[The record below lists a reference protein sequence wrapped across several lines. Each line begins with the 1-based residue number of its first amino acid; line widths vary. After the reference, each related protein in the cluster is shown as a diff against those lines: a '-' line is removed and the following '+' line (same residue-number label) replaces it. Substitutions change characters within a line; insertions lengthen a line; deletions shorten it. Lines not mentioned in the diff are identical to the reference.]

1 MTQFLCTLSRRRLA
15 PPGQPL
21 PMFFRV
27 APLLAV
33 LALAGCSGSS
43 STADIG
49 YTLPG
54 PGNNGTTMA
63 SAVPSPQQQLTSA
76 QSMTDVTAFVDP
88 AALRLLSDRE
98 RTEAA
103 SAQFNALQ
111 FGRTGAPRAWSGD
124 RGANGQVLVGPPVNV
139 NSLYC
144 RDFTHVV
151 AVSGQTFTKKGMAC
165 RETDGRWGVVP
176 VG

>member
-1 MTQFLCTLSRRRLA
+1 MSQL
-15 PPGQPL
+15 
-21 PMFFRV
+21 FRA
-27 APLLAV
+27 APLLVV
-33 LALAGCSGSS
+33 LALAGCSSSS
-43 STADIG
+43 STADLG

-54 PGNNGTTMA
+54 PGNTTTQMVA
-63 SAVPSPQQQLTSA
+63 AVPSPQQQLTTA
-76 QSMTDVTAFVDP
+76 QSMTDVTAFLDP
-88 AALRLLSDRE
+88 AALRLLSERE

-111 FGRTGAPRAWSGD
+111 FGRTGAPRAWAGD
-124 RGANGQVLVGPPVNV
+124 RGASGQVLVGPPVNV

-151 AVSGQTFTKKGMAC
+151 AVNGQTFTKKGMAC

-176 VG
+176 TG

>member
-1 MTQFLCTLSRRRLA
+1 MPQ
-15 PPGQPL
+15 
-21 PMFFRV
+21 FFRA

-33 LALAGCSGSS
+33 LALAGCSSSS

-54 PGNNGTTMA
+54 PGNTTSTMTA
-63 SAVPSPQQQLTSA
+63 AVPSPQQQLTTA

-111 FGRTGAPRAWSGD
+111 FGRTGAPRSWSGD
-124 RGANGQVLVGPPVNV
+124 RGATGQVQVGPPVNV

-151 AVSGQTFTKKGMAC
+151 AVSGQTFTTKGMAC
-165 RETDGRWGVVP
+165 REVDGRWGVVP
-176 VG
+176 TG

>member
-1 MTQFLCTLSRRRLA
+1 MSKPVCAAL
-15 PPGQPL
+15 
-21 PMFFRV
+21 
-27 APLLAV
+27 LLAGF
-33 LALAGCSGSS
+33 ALAGCSGSS
-43 STADIG
+43 STADLG

-54 PGNNGTTMA
+54 PGNTAETMTA
-63 SAVPSPQQQLTSA
+63 ALPSPQQQITTA

-111 FGRTGAPRAWSGD
+111 FGRTGAPRSWSGD
-124 RGANGQVLVGPPVNV
+124 RGASGQVIVGPPVNV

-151 AVSGQTFTKKGMAC
+151 AVGGQTFARKGMAC
-165 RETDGRWGVVP
+165 REVDGRWGVVP
-176 VG
+176 TG